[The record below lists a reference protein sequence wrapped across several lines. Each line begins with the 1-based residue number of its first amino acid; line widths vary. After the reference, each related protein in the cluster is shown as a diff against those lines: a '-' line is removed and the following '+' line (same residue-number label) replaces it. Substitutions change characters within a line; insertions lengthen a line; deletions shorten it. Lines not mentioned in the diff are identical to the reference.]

1 MNQESS
7 ESHTRSRP
15 PNRSDFIRE
24 IERKSDFPA
33 TYALAVL
40 CAGLFLVYL
49 GYLPLHITNIISIVF
64 PVYWTM
70 KYFESK
76 EDYEDKQW
84 MTYWTI
90 WSVFFLMDILM
101 PRLLNKIPLYYFS
114 KLIFLIW
121 LFLPAT
127 QGGLYLYKKVFSKVN
142 SPLDLS
148 PVYRMFDRMK
158 TRLNEILDKTL
169 LPDREDEVPRIERE
183 EIEPDERQRKEHL
196 KSPEEIVRDVIE
208 PDKHEQQTTEGSTET
223 NTQHKGEK
231 YMSELDNPEKQ
242 QHESRQNI
250 VSDAKINTENIRT
263 GLQNV
268 KDQFA
273 ESVHKLQEVN
283 DNISS
288 NVKENIETFKNP
300 LEQDKYYKKPQITT
314 NIKPDYQDTFT
325 KTNDKQPPAR
335 PDMYQK
341 KTQ

>member
-1 MNQESS
+1 MNQEPTERIKS
-7 ESHTRSRP
+7 TRP
-15 PNRSDFIRE
+15 PNRSDFIQE

-40 CAGLFLVYL
+40 CAALFLVYL

-76 EDYEDKQW
+76 EDDEDKQW

-90 WSVFFLMDILM
+90 WSVFFFMDILL
-101 PRLLNKIPLYYFS
+101 PRLLNKIPFYYFS

-142 SPLDLS
+142 SPLDIS
-148 PVYRMFDRMK
+148 PVYRMMDRMK
-158 TRLNEILDKTL
+158 KKLDEFLDNTL
-169 LPDREDEVPRIERE
+169 LPNPEDEVPRLERE
-183 EIEPDERQRKEHL
+183 ELEPDEHHRKEHL
-196 KSPEEIVRDVIE
+196 KSPEQIAHDVIE
-208 PDKHEQQTTEGSTET
+208 SNKSQQIPTESSTET
-223 NTQHKGEK
+223 NSYQRDK
-231 YMSELDNPEKQ
+231 YKTELDNSEKE

-250 VSDAKINTENIRT
+250 VKDAKINTENIRT
-263 GLQNV
+263 GLQNI

-273 ESVHKLQEVN
+273 ESVDKLKEVK
-283 DNISS
+283 DNITS
-288 NVKENIETFKNP
+288 NVKENLETYKNP
-300 LEQDKYYKKPQITT
+300 SEESNRNPKISTE
-314 NIKPDYQDTFT
+314 IKPDYQDTLT
-325 KTNDKQPPAR
+325 KTNAKQPIMLS
-335 PDMYQK
+335 DMYQK